1 MWWITLH
8 CGTLKFIG
16 IFSGVMAMSTVWS
29 ASNYVI
35 QPQPD
40 WVVPVAVPAA
50 TNLPKDQLNYGEY
63 YLLVDE
69 QTHVEREES
78 FGHYAKVFINETGV
92 QEGARLQF
100 AFDPTYQ
107 ELAIHWI
114 RLIRG
119 GQVLDRLHAEKIKL
133 IQQET
138 DLERHI
144 YNGALSAVLFL
155 DDVRVGDQL
164 DYAFTIRGRNPIFD
178 GRFLDSARMQATS
191 PFRKQIYR
199 TLWATNRAIVISQQG
214 EPPVPTTRLVGG
226 LREHLWEVNDAAPLV
241 LEGQTPTWFFPYAM
255 VEFTEFAS
263 WNDVARWAVKL
274 YQTPTALPPEL
285 VEKISFWQ
293 GGPDEEAR
301 LLAALQFVQDE
312 VRYLGL
318 EFGPFTH
325 QPSDPEKVFTRRFGD
340 CKDKA
345 LLLCTILK
353 AMGIEASPA
362 LVNTYRRHTI
372 ADRPPSPAAFNHVIV
387 HARIAGR
394 SVWVDPTSSAQRGPI
409 TARYL
414 PDYGRCLLV
423 QTNTVTLTEIP
434 FESGTRTKMECRER
448 FVMTSYDRPVQLE
461 VTTIFNG
468 YEAEYLR
475 SRLETTSRE
484 KLSRDYL
491 NYYAA
496 VYPKIKATRPLDVR
510 DDPQRNVIETVEHY
524 TITDF
529 WELAENK
536 NEYLCTFN
544 PLLIRESF
552 AKPDITVRTT
562 PLALAYPRHRILHT
576 EVELPEETRITRE
589 TKTVSHAA
597 ARLDYRVE
605 YTARKLTL
613 RYEYQ
618 TLADHLPVKGIADSI
633 KKIGEMRELLGYS
646 LTRPNGKAPKVSGGT
661 NWLVLILANLY
672 AIILI
677 GAAVVV
683 YRWIA
688 ARSAALPPVIETEG
702 FYPKDRLNGL
712 GGWLILVGFGL
723 YLRALF
729 IVGTIFMTA
738 GSYDL
743 ETWQALTN
751 PGSSS
756 YHALWAPVLIYE
768 LLVNITLLVFT
779 IFLLILFHQKR
790 AVFPRLMIALLVTQ
804 AIVMVLDHILAQQI
818 PYIAAN
824 SGDKTMRQMNSAV
837 FGAILWTA
845 YLLVSK
851 RVKATFIR

>member
-1 MWWITLH
+1 MTWWTIVRRSVFL
-8 CGTLKFIG
+8 F
-16 IFSGVMAMSTVWS
+16 GVLLSALAVTSAARG

-35 QPQPD
+35 RPQPD
-40 WVVPVAVPAA
+40 WVLPVAVPAA

-69 QTHVEREES
+69 QTHAEREES

-100 AFDPTYQ
+100 DFDPTYQ
-107 ELAIHWI
+107 ELSLHWI

-119 GQVLDRLHAEKIKL
+119 GQVLDRLQPEKIKL

-144 YNGALSAVLFL
+144 YNGALSAILFL

-164 DYAFTIRGRNPIFD
+164 DYAFSIRGRNPIFD
-178 GRFLDSARMQATS
+178 GRFLDSARLQATS

-199 TLWATNRAIVISQQG
+199 TLWATNRVITISQRG
-214 EPPVPTTRLVGG
+214 EPPSPITREVGG
-226 LREHLWEVNDAAPLV
+226 LREHIWEVNDAAPLV
-241 LEGQTPTWFFPYAM
+241 LDGETPIWFYPYAA

-263 WNDVARWAVKL
+263 WNEVAGWAVKL
-274 YQTPTALPPEL
+274 YQTPPVLSPEL
-285 VEKISFWQ
+285 MEKISFWQ
-293 GGPDEEAR
+293 GGPNEEAR

-353 AMGIEASPA
+353 ALGIEASPA

-372 ADRPPSPAAFNHVIV
+372 ADRSPSPYVFNHVIV

-394 SVWVDPTSSAQRGPI
+394 SVWVDPTDSAQRGPL
-409 TARYL
+409 AVRYL
-414 PDYGRCLLV
+414 PNYGRCLLV
-423 QTNTVTLTEIP
+423 QPDTKALTEIP
-434 FESGTRTKMECRER
+434 FESAVRTKMECRER

-461 VTTIFNG
+461 VTTIFSG

-475 SRLETTSRE
+475 SRLDTASRE
-484 KLSRDYL
+484 KLTRDYL

-496 VYPKIKATRPLDVR
+496 VYPKIKSTRPLEIR
-510 DDPQRNVIETVEHY
+510 DDPQRNIIETEERY

-529 WELAENK
+529 WELSEDES
-536 NEYLCTFN
+536 EYLCTFN

-552 AKPDITVRTT
+552 SKPDITVRTT
-562 PLALAYPRHRILHT
+562 PLAVAYPRHRILHT
-576 EVELPEETRITRE
+576 EVELPEVTQITPE
-589 TKTVSHAA
+589 AKSVSHPA

-605 YTARKLTL
+605 YAARKLTL

-618 TLADHLPVKGIADSI
+618 TLADHLPVKGIAASI

-646 LTRPNGKAPKVSGGT
+646 LTRPNGKAPKVSGGM
-661 NWLVLILANLY
+661 NWLILILANLY
-672 AIILI
+672 ALVLI
-677 GAAVVV
+677 GVAVGFYWWLTARRAAV
-683 YRWIA
+683 
-688 ARSAALPPVIETEG
+688 PPVIEG
-702 FYPKDRLNGL
+702 IFPQDKLHGL
-712 GGWLILVGFGL
+712 GGWLILVGLGL
-723 YLRALF
+723 YLRPII
-729 IVGTIFMTA
+729 IVVTLLMTVS
-738 GSYDL
+738 SYDL
-743 ETWQALTN
+743 ETWQTLTN
-751 PGSSS
+751 PGSGS
-756 YHALWAPVLIYE
+756 YHALWAPVLIFE
-768 LLVNITLLVFT
+768 LLGNITLLVFT
-779 IFLLILFHQKR
+779 IFLLVLFHQKR
-790 AVFPRLMIALLVTQ
+790 AVFPRMMIMLLLAQ
-804 AIVMVLDHILAQQI
+804 AIFLILDHILAQQI
-818 PYIAAN
+818 PYVAASN
-824 SGDKTMRQMNSAV
+824 DTKTLRQMNSAI
-837 FGAILWTA
+837 FGAVIWTA